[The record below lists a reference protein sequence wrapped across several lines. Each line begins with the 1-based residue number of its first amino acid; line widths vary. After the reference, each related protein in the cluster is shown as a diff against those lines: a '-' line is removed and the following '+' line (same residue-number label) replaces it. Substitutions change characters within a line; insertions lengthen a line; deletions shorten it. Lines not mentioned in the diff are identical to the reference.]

1 MQHIL
6 VHSLFQ
12 SCQRSVS
19 VHLLSDPVDF
29 LLHLKLLEH
38 GAEGVGD
45 DEDHDHEPDHQDQQ
59 SWKNVP
65 DVLEMSNSHPV
76 SSDMYFRVSPSK

>member
-1 MQHIL
+1 MQYIL

-19 VHLLSDPVDF
+19 VHLLSDSVDF

-45 DEDHDHEPDHQDQQ
+45 DQDHDEETHDEDD
-59 SWKNVP
+59 
-65 DVLEMSNSHPV
+65 EGG
-76 SSDMYFRVSPSK
+76 

>member
-45 DEDHDHEPDHQDQQ
+45 DQDHDEETHDEDD
-59 SWKNVP
+59 
-65 DVLEMSNSHPV
+65 EGG
-76 SSDMYFRVSPSK
+76 